1 MAKPQVEKD
10 TSERW
15 TVTYADLMNLLL
27 ILFIILY
34 SMSKLD
40 AEKSQ
45 QVQQSLGTGFSNMV
59 GAAAIAAAG
68 GNGGAGGTGQD
79 ANTYWVEDE
88 YGQFYNEISL
98 LIQNSGLQDKIDA
111 KVDDTGIIISFK
123 DSALFIS
130 GSADLSDEA
139 KVMIS
144 QIGSLLSNLT
154 YSFIL
159 VEGHTDSDPIIGGG
173 RYQDNMD
180 LSSARAGN
188 VWRELVKCGIPPKD
202 MASIGYGEYRPVA
215 PNDTLENKS
224 KNRRVVISI
233 LKMPFTAST
242 DLVANNL
249 PKDDSQA
256 SPNASQNPGES
267 SSPSENPS
275 PSGSPSPSESSDK
288 SKDSSAK
295 N

>member
-1 MAKPQVEKD
+1 MAKPKVEKD

-40 AEKSQ
+40 AKKSEE
-45 QVQQSLGTGFSNMV
+45 VQQSLGTGFSNMV

-68 GNGGAGGTGQD
+68 ESTAAGGTGLD
-79 ANTYWVEDE
+79 SNTYWVTDE
-88 YGQFYNEISL
+88 YGEFYNEISL
-98 LIQNSGLQDKIDA
+98 LIQKSGLQDKIDV
-111 KVDDTGIIISFK
+111 KVDDTGVIISFK

-130 GSADLSDEA
+130 GSANLSDEA
-139 KVMIS
+139 CSMIS
-144 QIGSLLSNLT
+144 DIGTMLGNLT

-173 RYQDNMD
+173 RFQDNMD

-188 VWRELVKCGIPPKD
+188 VWRELVKCGIPPEK
-202 MASIGYGEYRPVA
+202 MASIGYGEYRPIA
-215 PNDTLENKS
+215 DNDTSENKA

-233 LKMPFTAST
+233 LKMPFTASS
-242 DLVANNL
+242 DLVANDLQGSDNQTS
-249 PKDDSQA
+249 PNPSSDA
-256 SPNASQNPGES
+256 SPD
-267 SSPSENPS
+267 PSADVKS
-275 PSGSPSPSESSDK
+275 SESPN
-288 SKDSSAK
+288 K

>member
-59 GAAAIAAAG
+59 GAAAITAAVENGKAG
-68 GNGGAGGTGQD
+68 GEGQD
-79 ANTYWVEDE
+79 ANTYWVTDP
-88 YGQFYNEISL
+88 YGEFYNEISL
-98 LIQNSGLQDKIDA
+98 LIQNSNLQDKIDV
-111 KVDDTGIIISFK
+111 KVDDTGVIISFK

-130 GSADLSDEA
+130 GSANLSQEA
-139 KVMIS
+139 CSIIS
-144 QIGSLLSNLT
+144 DIGTMLGNLS

-173 RYQDNMD
+173 LFKDNMD

-188 VWRELVKCGIPPKD
+188 VWRELVKCGIPPEK
-202 MASIGYGEYRPVA
+202 MASIGYGEFRPVA
-215 PNDTLENKS
+215 DNDTAENKA

-233 LKMPFTAST
+233 LKMPFKASADLAANDLQGSDNPAGAST
-242 DLVANNL
+242 
-249 PKDDSQA
+249 
-256 SPNASQNPGES
+256 SPEA
-267 SSPSENPS
+267 
-275 PSGSPSPSESSDK
+275 SPSESSEA
-288 SKDSSAK
+288 SSNPSSGESPSPSSAESS
-295 N
+295 NNN